1 MLKKFLILLNTSF
14 FILLFFSESL
24 WNDNYANIY
33 AKKINYR
40 VGDTITVIVDE
51 QTTLEYKSNNKGLK
65 TYNVNIQGG
74 ELSAIFSFLPKGS
87 IEETKSLNDKDDF
100 KIKMTL
106 QGIITNVTDTRVTI
120 NATKQITIN
129 NKSGSIQI
137 TGVADTKD
145 IVGNSVLSRK
155 LANQT
160 LTITTVVDNLNNI
173 IQDNDLV
180 QVVINP
186 DSTTD
191 RREETRLSEERK
203 RALLIQYFN
212 KILNL
217 IF

>member
-1 MLKKFLILLNTSF
+1 MLKKILIFLNYGIIILS
-14 FILLFFSESL
+14 LLAESL
-24 WNDNYANIY
+24 WNDNQAYIY
-33 AKKINYR
+33 SRKINYR

-51 QTTLEYKSNNKGLK
+51 QSSFEYKANSKGVK
-65 TYNVNIQGG
+65 TYNINIQGG
-74 ELSAIFSFLPKGS
+74 ELSAIFSFFPKGT
-87 IEETKSLNDKDDF
+87 IEENKNLQDKDDF

-106 QGIITNVTDTRVTI
+106 QGIITAVNDTRVTI

-129 NKSGSIQI
+129 NKVGSIQI
-137 TGVADTKD
+137 TGSADVKD
-145 IVGNSVLSRK
+145 IVGNTILSKK

-160 LTITTVVDNLNNI
+160 LVITTVVDNLNNI

-191 RREETRLSEERK
+191 RREETRLSEQRK
-203 RALLIQYFN
+203 RALLIEYFN